1 MASFGNILFSGRSG
15 SKYRFHVWPLETRF
29 KPLAGVYFVT
39 RRVYANRNYRVASH
53 EGVYIGQTSNLAA
66 LFETEAMLQRFRKH
80 GANCICVCP
89 IADEGQRLATEQ
101 DLLASNRTPCND

>member
-29 KPLAGVYFVT
+29 KPLAGVYFIT
-39 RRVYANRNYRVASH
+39 RRVFENRNYRLASH

-66 LFETEAMLQRFRKH
+66 VFESSALLERFRKH

>member
-1 MASFGNILFSGRSG
+1 MSSLGNILFSGKSG

-39 RRVYANRNYRVASH
+39 RRAYENRNYRVASH
-53 EGVYIGQTSNLAA
+53 EGILIGQTGNLAA
-66 LFETEAMLQRFRKH
+66 VFEADTLLERLRKH

-89 IADEGQRLATEQ
+89 IADEGQRIAMEQ
-101 DLLASNRTPCND
+101 DLLASNPTPCNN